1 MCSLISRPPKR
12 YQGDNGYSRTVAYCF
27 GRKYATKDYVRVGT
41 VFDNEQG
48 HIGFVLLDGLEKDKH
63 PDRMRKYVSSLLGTV
78 ATWEDRDLLARVQ
91 KECPYVLFLGNVL
104 CVDESTYLYAHR
116 DAAGVVDSLIVD
128 NDYFHHR
135 V

>member
-1 MCSLISRPPKR
+1 M
-12 YQGDNGYSRTVAYCF
+12 
-27 GRKYATKDYVRVGT
+27 GT